1 MLFFMRVFTVFFKIV
16 IAKKQEGKK
25 KLLLPKKGEQQF
37 KIAS

>member
-1 MLFFMRVFTVFFKIV
+1 MFFCESLPCLFKTV

-25 KLLLPKKGEQQF
+25 KLLLPKKGDQQF